1 MAGALISF
9 GSARK
14 FCLTH
19 SFAKLVSNFGI
30 AFELVKVSTY
40 TLNLKYRKANS
51 LLLRFADSLNTP
63 SPRAKAFAS

>member
-19 SFAKLVSNFGI
+19 TFARFVSIFGI
-30 AFELVKVSTY
+30 AFELVKVSTD
-40 TLNLKYRKANS
+40 TLNLKYHKANS
-51 LLLRFADSLNTP
+51 LLLRFVDSLNTP
-63 SPRAKAFAS
+63 